1 MTRASSCTLVALAL
15 SLCVPAAARAQAG
28 QPQSASSGDSQ
39 LAIRGFGDAGVTV
52 FSATQSFKAILGRP
66 SGPLFGGGL
75 EVDLP
80 KHLFVSVAASRF
92 RQVGHRVFVSEGE
105 VFALSDPA
113 TITITPLEINAGYR
127 VTQLR
132 GLVPYGGGG
141 AGWYRYQETSAHS
154 SGADDVLETFKG
166 YQVLGG
172 AEVPLGKWLAA
183 AAEAQF
189 ASVPKAL
196 GNDSTGVS
204 SVYNEHNLGG
214 FTFRVKVL
222 IGR

>member
-1 MTRASSCTLVALAL
+1 MTRASSFALAVFAL

-28 QPQSASSGDSQ
+28 QPQSASGDSQ
-39 LAIRGFGDAGVTV
+39 LGIRGFGDAGVTV
-52 FSATQSFKAILGRP
+52 FSAKQSFKAILGRP

-75 EVDLP
+75 ELDLP
-80 KHLFVSVAASRF
+80 KHLFVSVGASRF
-92 RQVGHRVFVSEGE
+92 RKVGHRVFVSEGE

-113 TITITPLEINAGYR
+113 TIAITPLEINAGYR